1 MRYNTRIKRNPAF
14 VISSFTIKIWYIS
27 FTNDF
32 QTVLVTVSASTYLP
46 SGIAIKLLSAHCFCP
61 SNSPFIWFSNNITEN
76 NPTNQSS
83 FAMCP
88 ALGGPI
94 GCILDVS
101 VFTAIVLLRLVKSS
115 SLIICFDICKQK
127 YFIFYQQRNI
137 LIKYNKAPLFIF
149 AEKTGT
155 SFKCGSNYAHVTS
168 RHVTVRKF
176 YIYTGVVIRCSSY
189 NWTRSTACGICISG
203 AV

>member
-1 MRYNTRIKRNPAF
+1 M
-14 VISSFTIKIWYIS
+14 S
-27 FTNDF
+27 
-32 QTVLVTVSASTYLP
+32 
-46 SGIAIKLLSAHCFCP
+46 SAHSPLKSDIFLLQTISRQFWLQFLLRHICP
-61 SNSPFIWFSNNITEN
+61 AASPSSCYQLTASALATVHSYDSPITLQKN

-101 VFTAIVLLRLVKSS
+101 VFTAIVLIRLVKSS

-137 LIKYNKAPLFIF
+137 LIKHNKASLFVF
-149 AEKTGT
+149 AQKTGT